1 MSHPSSPSQGAWN
14 VPPTPK
20 ERNAVQRLVDN
31 LLDEL
36 APERATKRGDYPVN
50 PVVAHRTPSGCILQ
64 AADTA
69 LSVSWFAEATDAT
82 ALGELH
88 VVLWRGVVSRR
99 GSPKPA
105 QGAVEIRDLALRPV
119 ERPTD
124 DRVWRAAD
132 GTLYTGDALAAYC
145 LALLEGQRDEDR
157 AAE

>member
-1 MSHPSSPSQGAWN
+1 VWN

-50 PVVAHRTPSGCILQ
+50 PVAAHRTPSGCILQ

-69 LSVSWFAEATDAT
+69 LSVSWFPEATDAT

-88 VVLWRGVVSRR
+88 IVLWRGVVSRR
-99 GSPKPA
+99 GSPKPP

-124 DRVWRAAD
+124 ERVWRTAE
-132 GTLYTGDALAAYC
+132 GEFYTSDALAAFC

-157 AAE
+157 AAQ

>member
-1 MSHPSSPSQGAWN
+1 MSQSSTPSQGAWN

-20 ERNAVQRLVDN
+20 ERNAVQRLVDR

-69 LSVSWFAEATDAT
+69 LSVSWFPEATDTT

-124 DRVWRAAD
+124 ESVWRAAD
-132 GTLYTGDALAAYC
+132 GTLYNADALAAYC

>member
-1 MSHPSSPSQGAWN
+1 MTQPSTPTQNMWN

-20 ERNAVQRLVDN
+20 ERNAVQRNVDN
-31 LLDEL
+31 LLDVL

-69 LSVSWFAEATDAT
+69 LSVSWFPESADTT

-105 QGAVEIRDLALRPV
+105 QGAVELRDLALRPV

-124 DRVWRAAD
+124 DCVWKASD
-132 GTLYTGDALAAYC
+132 GTLYATDALATYC
-145 LALLEGQRDEDR
+145 LGLLEGQRDEDR
-157 AAE
+157 ASE

>member
-1 MSHPSSPSQGAWN
+1 MSQSETPARGVWN
-14 VPPTPK
+14 TPPTPK
-20 ERNAVQRLVDN
+20 ERNAVQRLVDR

-64 AADTA
+64 AAETA
-69 LSVSWFAEATDAT
+69 LSVSWFPEATDT
-82 ALGELH
+82 NALGELH

-124 DRVWRAAD
+124 EMVWRASD
-132 GTLYTGDALAAYC
+132 GTLYDADGLAKYC